1 MARTY
6 RLRNLPSLPGTAK
19 RFVDAR
25 VRAYEREEDEKIW
38 NKIAHEVYDHPCTVG
53 RRDPNEYYGGYRN
66 SHAGCIPWRVA
77 HRERYYGLYK
87 TLRAQVVYAVEPLY
101 RHPYV
106 GYGLA
111 AVTSKSKKAHR
122 KEGNRAMRSK
132 VRRMLRDPKSW
143 DDDFEDKLPARKD
156 MINEWD
162 LT

>member
-6 RLRNLPSLPGTAK
+6 RLRHLPRLPGTANK
-19 RFVDAR
+19 FVDAR

-38 NKIAHEVYDHPCTVG
+38 KQIAHEIHDYPCTVG
-53 RRDPNEYYGGYRN
+53 KRDPKGYYRN
-66 SHAGCIPWRVA
+66 RASCEHCIPWRSSSF
-77 HRERYYGLYK
+77 HRYYGLFK
-87 TLRAQVVYAVEPLY
+87 QLRGELIYAADNLVS
-101 RHPYV
+101 HPYV

-111 AVTSKSKKAHR
+111 AVTSRSKVAHR

-143 DDDFEDKLPARKD
+143 DDDFEDKLPVRKD